1 MAKKIQLKKDSAPV
15 QQPASGGA
23 FIAERHRLD
32 SSALQ
37 ARPAS
42 NYVFAGICSILALL
56 VYIAIL
62 AILWLE
68 WDALKMA

>member
-1 MAKKIQLKKDSAPV
+1 MAKKIQLQKNSAPA
-15 QQPASGGA
+15 QPSSGGA

-37 ARPAS
+37 AKSAS

-56 VYIAIL
+56 VFVATL
-62 AILWLE
+62 VILWLD